1 MKKYTIDGQTIMIQI
16 TTVSN
21 LNGETNSMTLPP
33 TVFAIATT
41 IDNAITICS
50 TLNVFEKQF
59 NNN

>member
-1 MKKYTIDGQTIMIQI
+1 MKKYTIDGQNVYVTYAGSEAI
-16 TTVSN
+16 TE
-21 LNGETNSMTLPP
+21 L
-33 TVFAIATT
+33 FCIATT

>member
-1 MKKYTIDGQTIMIQI
+1 MKKYTIDGQNVYVTYTGGGSKVI
-16 TTVSN
+16 TE
-21 LNGETNSMTLPP
+21 L
-33 TVFAIATT
+33 FCIATT